1 MGFSYNNILLICEG
15 KRKFRPQ
22 APVTVFLF
30 IVVPATVWQLGTI
43 TARDGPKIFLGGLGV
58 GCGLG
63 ERRGC

>member
-22 APVTVFLF
+22 APVTVFLSCLAAGDNNSKGWAQDF
-30 IVVPATVWQLGTI
+30 F
-43 TARDGPKIFLGGLGV
+43 DGV
-58 GCGLG
+58 GVWDVGLG